1 MKKILFI
8 WIFAL
13 AALAAGAQNPPTSLS
28 ERLGELEKE
37 LDKAKEDVEK
47 AAAEMAAC
55 NKLPAD
61 QITSITN
68 RIKQIKEEMDKV
80 DNEKAKREKEI
91 QKRIKQIKRQQAKL
105 KKEAARAT
113 GFKNTKELNKA
124 LKRLQE
130 EEKNAADTPPAAL
143 GGLQENMEKER
154 SEEFKKIATEGAKKT
169 DARTKEG
176 KSLDDLLSD
185 YDAGLT
191 QMENLEKQY
200 ERESNEQKKRELEKE
215 MQTTADN
222 IAKTEDDI
230 KTLGNAAGMQTE
242 LSNIRILDF
251 ILYLYHSG
259 YFTLHQEEQQL
270 EKELKNLKEANN
282 KLHHKLTSVTRA
294 GNTLTGMHQ
303 QKMKDK
309 DVKDHKKKIDGY
321 LRDYN
326 KPKPPATPPIGPD
339 GIGFVIVGPTLTW
352 PNMEENNEYIEWINE
367 QFEGNINTT
376 TTVVGGSVAIAF
388 RLADFLSVGPAYEY
402 QRARS
407 SGEITYTDLV
417 LKHENQYTF
426 HSGLLMTYWTIP
438 HLDNRFQPMLQA
450 GLGATWGDFLEKE
463 EAFELSG
470 KGETMTF
477 STGLSAQYFITD
489 QIGLSAGACY
499 QWRHIN
505 EFLDENEVPVQYV
518 GSFRQKNIDANM
530 NGMNVLIGLVF
541 RF

>member
-176 KSLDDLLSD
+176 KSFEDLLSD
-185 YDAGLT
+185 YDAALT
-191 QMENLEKQY
+191 RME
-200 ERESNEQKKRELEKE
+200 
-215 MQTTADN
+215 
-222 IAKTEDDI
+222 
-230 KTLGNAAGMQTE
+230 
-242 LSNIRILDF
+242 
-251 ILYLYHSG
+251 
-259 YFTLHQEEQQL
+259 
-270 EKELKNLKEANN
+270 
-282 KLHHKLTSVTRA
+282 RA
-294 GNTLTGMHQ
+294 G
-303 QKMKDK
+303 
-309 DVKDHKKKIDGY
+309 
-321 LRDYN
+321 
-326 KPKPPATPPIGPD
+326 
-339 GIGFVIVGPTLTW
+339 
-352 PNMEENNEYIEWINE
+352 E
-367 QFEGNINTT
+367 
-376 TTVVGGSVAIAF
+376 TV
-388 RLADFLSVGPAYEY
+388 
-402 QRARS
+402 
-407 SGEITYTDLV
+407 
-417 LKHENQYTF
+417 
-426 HSGLLMTYWTIP
+426 
-438 HLDNRFQPMLQA
+438 
-450 GLGATWGDFLEKE
+450 
-463 EAFELSG
+463 
-470 KGETMTF
+470 
-477 STGLSAQYFITD
+477 
-489 QIGLSAGACY
+489 
-499 QWRHIN
+499 
-505 EFLDENEVPVQYV
+505 
-518 GSFRQKNIDANM
+518 
-530 NGMNVLIGLVF
+530 
-541 RF
+541 